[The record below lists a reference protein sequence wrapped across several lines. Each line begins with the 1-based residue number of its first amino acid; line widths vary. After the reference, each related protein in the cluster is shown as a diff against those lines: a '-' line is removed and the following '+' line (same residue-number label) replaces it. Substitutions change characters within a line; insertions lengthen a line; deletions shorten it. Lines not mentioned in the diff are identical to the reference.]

1 MLHVAVANPT
11 WLKVRQL
18 LQLFRVRVRVW
29 YGTAICL
36 SGTHTAHIFKYSCRY
51 SNSHTHTV
59 NENWLINTFDVAVTV
74 NREREGIYT
83 LKKIKIMEVRTQ
95 QGLEKLIGRITL

>member
-95 QGLEKLIGRITL
+95 EGAEKLIGRIT

>member
-1 MLHVAVANPT
+1 M
-11 WLKVRQL
+11 VR
-18 LQLFRVRVRVW
+18 
-29 YGTAICL
+29 YGYMSIRYTYC
-36 SGTHTAHIFKYSCRY
+36 AHIQVLVQVLELA
-51 SNSHTHTV
+51 HTHTV

-95 QGLEKLIGRITL
+95 QGVEKLIGRITL